1 MLYKQQHTLNTTS
14 NFSNVL
20 ITSLHDPNQNQTAQ
34 IATKI
39 YFEINGGFSGISK
52 STTVAMHPLQHYEA
66 HKIQGMI
73 DNAKEFFDL
82 KELSS
87 PPPNTFDYDIYE
99 ITVQTEEGKQNT
111 IQTYRPGTPPDLE
124 PLINY
129 VENITNYS
137 FERVPKS
144 SK

>member
-1 MLYKQQHTLNTTS
+1 
-14 NFSNVL
+14 
-20 ITSLHDPNQNQTAQ
+20 
-34 IATKI
+34 
-39 YFEINGGFSGISK
+39 
-52 STTVAMHPLQHYEA
+52 
-66 HKIQGMI
+66 MI

-82 KELSS
+82 KESSS

-99 ITVQTEEGKQNT
+99 ITVQTEEGNNT